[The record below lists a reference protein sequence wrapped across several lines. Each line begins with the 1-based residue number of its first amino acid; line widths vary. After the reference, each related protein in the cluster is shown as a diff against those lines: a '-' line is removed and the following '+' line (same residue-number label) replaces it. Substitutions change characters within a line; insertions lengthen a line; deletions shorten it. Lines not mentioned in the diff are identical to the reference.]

1 MLRHPTKEQVMKRLI
16 SSVLALS
23 LLGATVATA
32 ANAAPVNRPIPVRD
46 YRYHDNNNGAAIA
59 AGIGFVALAAI
70 LASQNHRDRDY
81 GYYRDG
87 YYRDRDWGHR
97 DWRYDRGRYGNG
109 YYDNGYGNGYYDNR
123 YDAYSHGY
131 RSW

>member
-1 MLRHPTKEQVMKRLI
+1 MKRLI

-23 LLGATVATA
+23 LLGATLATA

-46 YRYHDNNNGAAIA
+46 YRYHDNDNGAAIA

-70 LASQNHRDRDY
+70 LASQNNHDRGDWYYRERDRGWNDR
-81 GYYRDG
+81 GG
-87 YYRDRDWGHR
+87 WHYRDRDWR
-97 DWRYDRGRYGNG
+97 DGDDYRGRYF
-109 YYDNGYGNGYYDNR
+109 DNR